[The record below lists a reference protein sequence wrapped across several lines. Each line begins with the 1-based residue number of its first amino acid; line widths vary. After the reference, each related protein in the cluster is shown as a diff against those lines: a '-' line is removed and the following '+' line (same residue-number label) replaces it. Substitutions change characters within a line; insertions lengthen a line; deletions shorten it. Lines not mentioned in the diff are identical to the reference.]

1 MIKHPAKYTDSFI
14 PIFAAYLNERNEN
27 DELKYSRV
35 LDPFGGTGKIGE
47 IADYGYQGLICCSEI
62 EREWAEISAANPKV
76 HFTSCG
82 DSSDME
88 WAEDNVFSA
97 ICTSPVYG
105 NRISDHFR
113 AKDNSQR
120 ITYRSYLGHDLHQRN
135 AGRMNWGHKYRQIH
149 RDVYN
154 ECVRVLRPDG
164 RFILNISDHV
174 RKGKIVPVSMWHRA
188 MLETFGFVLKN
199 KIMIETPRHRF
210 GSNASVRV
218 DYENIMIF
226 KLNK

>member
-88 WAEDNVFSA
+88 WAEDWKTIVDIFDTIDRLKKSFE
-97 ICTSPVYG
+97 SLDV
-105 NRISDHFR
+105 
-113 AKDNSQR
+113 
-120 ITYRSYLGHDLHQRN
+120 TY
-135 AGRMNWGHKYRQIH
+135 
-149 RDVYN
+149 
-154 ECVRVLRPDG
+154 LREVQQKIL
-164 RFILNISDHV
+164 ILNLEKYAWSLQNY
-174 RKGKIVPVSMWHRA
+174 IVEKYSR
-188 MLETFGFVLKN
+188 E
-199 KIMIETPRHRF
+199 
-210 GSNASVRV
+210 
-218 DYENIMIF
+218 
-226 KLNK
+226 